1 MIQYSI
7 INLINLINFLFL
19 REGFMKSLFE
29 YISNRDIHLL
39 RIINNSWKCKLLDFI
54 MPAVTYLGSF
64 SFIFIFCTGAFL
76 LSDAML
82 HTMAVKAMISVT
94 ISTGVGK
101 ILKVSV
107 TRLRPFINIPNLNI
121 KKIGTD
127 KYSFPSGHTTAAFSL
142 AVIIALYFP
151 IFGFITIPLAFCVGI
166 SRMYHGVHYP
176 TDVIV
181 GMFIGTTCSFLTYRF
196 F

>member
-1 MIQYSI
+1 MIQYSV
-7 INLINLINFLFL
+7 INLISSLSL

-29 YISNRDIHLL
+29 YISHRDIHLL
-39 RIINNSWKCKLLDFI
+39 KIINNSWKCKFLDFI
-54 MPAVTYLGSF
+54 MPAMTYLGSF
-64 SFIFIFCTGAFL
+64 SFIFIFCTAAFL

-82 HTMAVKAMISVT
+82 NTMAVRAMISVT

-121 KKIGTD
+121 KKIAID

-142 AVIIALYFP
+142 AVMIALYFP
-151 IFGFITIPLAFCVGI
+151 MFGFITIPLAFCVGI
-166 SRMYHGVHYP
+166 SRMYIGVHYP

-181 GMFIGTTCSFLTYRF
+181 GIFLGTTCSFLTYRF

>member
-1 MIQYSI
+1 
-7 INLINLINFLFL
+7 
-19 REGFMKSLFE
+19 MKAFFE
-29 YISNRDIHLL
+29 YISHRDIRLL
-39 RIINNSWKCKLLDFI
+39 KFINNSWKCNFLDFI
-54 MPAVTYLGSF
+54 MPVMTYLGSF
-64 SFIFIFCTGAFL
+64 SFIFIFCTAAFL

-82 HTMAVKAMISVT
+82 STMAVKAMISVT

-121 KKIGTD
+121 KKIGID
-127 KYSFPSGHTTAAFSL
+127 MYSFPSGHTTAAFSL
-142 AVIIALYFP
+142 AVMIALYFP
-151 IFGFITIPLAFCVGI
+151 ILGLITLPLAFCVGI
-166 SRMYHGVHYP
+166 SRMYLGVHYP

-181 GMFIGTTCSFLTYRF
+181 GIFIGTSISLITYIF

>member
-1 MIQYSI
+1 MIQYSLI
-7 INLINLINFLFL
+7 KINNSLCPM
-19 REGFMKSLFE
+19 EVFMKSFFK
-29 YISNRDIHLL
+29 YINHRDINLL
-39 RIINNSWKCKLLDFI
+39 RIINNSWKCKFLDII
-54 MPAVTYLGSF
+54 MPSMTYLGSF
-64 SFIFIFCTGAFL
+64 SFLFIFCTVAFL
-76 LSDAML
+76 FDNTTLR
-82 HTMAVKAMISVT
+82 TMAIKAMISIT
-94 ISTGVGK
+94 LSTGIGK

-121 KKIGTD
+121 NKIGID

-151 IFGFITIPLAFCVGI
+151 MFGFITIPLAFCVGI
-166 SRMYHGVHYP
+166 SRMYIGVHYP

-181 GMFIGTTCSFLTYRF
+181 GVFIGSTCSFLTYRF

>member
-1 MIQYSI
+1 
-7 INLINLINFLFL
+7 
-19 REGFMKSLFE
+19 MKSFFK
-29 YISNRDIHLL
+29 YINHRDINLL
-39 RIINNSWKCKLLDFI
+39 RIINNSWKCKFLDII
-54 MPAVTYLGSF
+54 MPSMTYLGSF
-64 SFIFIFCTGAFL
+64 SFLFIFCTVAFL
-76 LSDAML
+76 FDNTTLR
-82 HTMAVKAMISVT
+82 TMAIKAMISIT
-94 ISTGVGK
+94 LSTGIGK

-121 KKIGTD
+121 NKIGID

-151 IFGFITIPLAFCVGI
+151 MFGFITIPLAFCVGI
-166 SRMYHGVHYP
+166 SRMYIGVHYP

-181 GMFIGTTCSFLTYRF
+181 GVFIGSTCSFLTYRF

>member
-1 MIQYSI
+1 
-7 INLINLINFLFL
+7 
-19 REGFMKSLFE
+19 MKALLE
-29 YISNRDIHLL
+29 YISHRDIYLL
-39 RIINNSWKCKLLDFI
+39 KMINNSWNCKTLDFI
-54 MPAVTYLGSF
+54 MPAMTYLGSF
-64 SFIFIFCTGAFL
+64 SFMFIFCTAAFL
-76 LSDAML
+76 LSNAL
-82 HTMAVKAMISVT
+82 LSTIAVKAMISVT
-94 ISTGVGK
+94 LSTGIGK

-121 KKIGTD
+121 KKISID
-127 KYSFPSGHTTAAFSL
+127 KYSFPSGHTAAAFSL

-166 SRMYHGVHYP
+166 SRMYIGVHYP

-181 GMFIGTTCSFLTYRF
+181 GMFIGTTCSFVTYTF